1 MKQYQIF
8 TDATSDLT
16 DVPMAGLPSVEIIP
30 MEIEIDGRT
39 YQYGPMG
46 NITVR
51 DFYDLQKNG
60 ADIKTT
66 GINPWTYRSYFE
78 PVLQKGLDILYLCF
92 SSGLSGTI
100 MSARLSA
107 EELQKKYPERRIIC
121 IDTLC
126 ASLGEGFLV
135 REAARKQ
142 AEGLSL
148 DELVQW
154 VTEHRV
160 EVCHWFTVDTFEH
173 LRKGGRV
180 SAAAAATGTVLQIKP
195 TLHVDENGH
204 LAVMGKPRGRKQAN
218 RKLLEKIEAGWEPE
232 TGKLIIV
239 GHGDCP
245 DGGEVLKAAIE
256 TRFPE
261 AEIYVMDIGPVI
273 GAHTGPGMLAVLFWG
288 NMR

>member
-1 MKQYQIF
+1 MKQYRIF

-16 DVPMAGLPSVEIIP
+16 DAPMAGLPTVEIIP

-39 YQYGPMG
+39 YQYGPKG
-46 NITVR
+46 TITVSE
-51 DFYDLQKNG
+51 FYDLQKGG
-60 ADIKTT
+60 ADVKTT
-66 GINPWTYRSYFE
+66 RINPWTYRSCFE

-107 EELQKKYPERRIIC
+107 EELQEDYPERRIIC

-142 AEGLSL
+142 SEGLSL

-154 VTEHRV
+154 VTGHRL

-180 SAAAAATGTVLQIKP
+180 TAAAAAAGTTLKIKP
-195 TLHVDENGH
+195 MLHVDENGQ
-204 LAVMGKPRGRKQAN
+204 LAVMDKPRGRKQAIG
-218 RKLLEKIEAGWEPE
+218 KLLKKIEEGWEPE

-245 DGGEVLKAAIE
+245 GGAEVLKAAIS

-261 AEIYVMDIGPVI
+261 AEIYVMDIGPII

-288 NMR
+288 NTR